1 MESFAAR
8 MVKARTNAKLTQAV
22 VAEKLDVTS
31 QAVSLWERGENA
43 PDISKLAELAEL
55 YGITLDWL
63 LTGKEPAE
71 EIRQVTE
78 NLSDRLYDEKKM
90 YTYIKAYAAAK
101 GLYQTCT
108 VLAYVRDQHE
118 GQVRK
123 GKDQVPYVNH
133 PLSLACHAIA
143 LGLDEDNLL
152 SAALLHDVCEDC
164 GVLVEDLPVNEETK
178 IAVALLTKNKKVTR
192 SSDEGLREYYD
203 RLSEDR
209 IALMVKLLDRC
220 NNISNMASGFTVE
233 RMASYIIETEELIYP
248 LFDIAGRKFPQYAN
262 QIYLIRYHM
271 MSVVEA
277 LRQLMS
283 RQNKIL

>member
-1 MESFAAR
+1 MESFASR
-8 MVKARTNAKLTQAV
+8 MVKARSNANMTQAF
-22 VAEKLDVTS
+22 VAEKLVVTS

-55 YGITLDWL
+55 YGVTIDWL
-63 LTGKEPAE
+63 LTGKGPAE
-71 EIRQVTE
+71 DIIKVTE
-78 NLSDRLYDEKKM
+78 NMSDRLFDEKKM
-90 YTYIKAYAAAK
+90 YTYIKSYATAK
-101 GLYQTCT
+101 ALYQTRS
-108 VLAYVRDQHE
+108 VVAYVRDMHE

-123 GKDQVPYVNH
+123 GKDKVPYVNH

-164 GVLVEDLPVNEETK
+164 EVAVEDLPVNEDTK
-178 IAVALLTKNKKVTR
+178 RAVSLLTKNKKVTR
-192 SSDEGLREYYD
+192 ASEEGLAEYYE

-209 IALMVKLLDRC
+209 IALMVKILDRC
-220 NNISNMASGFTVE
+220 NNVSNMASGFTVE
-233 RMASYIIETEELIYP
+233 RMASYIIETEERIYP
-248 LFDIAGRKFPQYAN
+248 LFDMADKKYPQYAN
-262 QIYLIRYHM
+262 QLYLIRYHM

-283 RQNKIL
+283 KRI

>member
-1 MESFAAR
+1 MESFASR
-8 MVKARTNAKLTQAV
+8 MVKARSNANMTQAF

-55 YGITLDWL
+55 YGITVDWL

-71 EIRQVTE
+71 EIIKVTE
-78 NLSDRLYDEKKM
+78 HLSDRLFDEKKM
-90 YTYIKAYAAAK
+90 YTYIKSYATAK
-101 GLYQTCT
+101 GLYQTRS
-108 VLAYVRDQHE
+108 VLAYVREQHE

-123 GKDQVPYVNH
+123 GKDKVPYVNH

-164 GVLVEDLPVNEETK
+164 GVLVDDLPVNEETK
-178 IAVALLTKNKKVTR
+178 KSVSLLTKNKKVTR
-192 SSDEGLREYYD
+192 SSEEGLMEHYE

-220 NNISNMASGFTVE
+220 SNISNMAAGFTIE
-233 RMASYIIETEELIYP
+233 RMASYIIETEAHIYP
-248 LFDIAGRKFPQYAN
+248 LFDIADKKYPQYAN
-262 QIYLIRYHM
+262 QLYLIRYHV

-283 RQNKIL
+283 KRM

>member
-1 MESFAAR
+1 MQAFAVR
-8 MVKARTNAKLTQAV
+8 MVKARSNAKITQAF

-31 QAVSLWERGENA
+31 QAVSLWERGENT

-55 YGITLDWL
+55 YGVTLDWL
-63 LTGKEPAE
+63 LTGKEPSKDV
-71 EIRQVTE
+71 IKVTE
-78 NLSDRLYDEKKM
+78 NLSDRLFDEKKM
-90 YTYIKAYAAAK
+90 YTYIKSYATAK
-101 GLYQTCT
+101 GLYQTRS
-108 VLAYVRDQHE
+108 VLAYVREKHA

-123 GKDQVPYVNH
+123 GKDKVPYINH

-164 GVLVEDLPVNEETK
+164 DVPVEELPVNDETK
-178 IAVALLTKNKKVTR
+178 KAVALLTKNKNLTR
-192 SSDEGLREYYD
+192 SSEEGLIDYYEK
-203 RLSEDR
+203 LSEDR

-220 NNISNMASGFTVE
+220 NNISGMAAAFSIE
-233 RMASYIIETEELIYP
+233 RMASYIIETEEYIYP
-248 LFDIAGRKFPQYAN
+248 LLNLADRKFPQYAN

-271 MSVVEA
+271 LSVVEA

-283 RQNKIL
+283 RNI